1 MSVRKTFTT
10 TELLENF
17 SEKPTTPEAQIEY
30 LALAPIQNAISELE
44 NNNIK
49 VDPEIV
55 LFKYQYDQ
63 NMNFDFINTEVMSV
77 DDTDFNMLKVVLIYT
92 DKEEFDDEELAQLD
106 DLMDKVAPLRY
117 FPYIEDPD
125 INNILALMYIGNYPT
140 MAIYDKIVQTIDD
153 KLDEL
158 NDQDQD
164 EEPEDV
170 IYKYYVTYRDN
181 ITQLDKSMVIGSS
194 IIIESEEDINLLI
207 KKIASAE
214 NAATSEIFLYAF
226 SPMGVKITEKEDKKE
241 TLESKVGD
249 MSTSYMYSIFYKQ
262 NGEQKEHQCMINLDL
277 NSYPDQKEELAL
289 SILEDVTNE
298 DDEVELLDIVKL
310 GEGSGE

>member
-1 MSVRKTFTT
+1 MSEIKTFTT
-10 TELLENF
+10 TELLNF
-17 SEKPTTPEAQIEY
+17 INEKPTTPKAKIDY
-30 LALAPIQNAISELE
+30 LALAPIQNAISELG

-77 DDTDFNMLKVVLIYT
+77 NDIDFNILKVVLIYT

-140 MAIYDKIVQTIDD
+140 MTIYDKIVQTIDD
-153 KLDEL
+153 ALDEL

-214 NAATSEIFLYAF
+214 NATTSEIFLYAF

-262 NGEQKEHQCMINLDL
+262 NGEQKEYQCMINLDL
-277 NSYPDQKEELAL
+277 NSYPDKKEELAL
-289 SILEDVTNE
+289 SILEDVTNK